1 MCPRAPQTS
10 PIDRK
15 WKVEL
20 IYDGFMLRWPDRLA
34 IGAENECFAHGCS
47 IGVQGALFGIAQ
59 RLKKKEIPFT
69 VATKVDFFYWKIF
82 PERPELHEAT

>member
-1 MCPRAPQTS
+1 MCPRAAQTL

-34 IGAENECFAHGCS
+34 IGAENDRS
-47 IGVQGALFGIAQ
+47 
-59 RLKKKEIPFT
+59 T
-69 VATKVDFFYWKIF
+69 SD
-82 PERPELHEAT
+82 EAVEQI